1 MGRENFFKKKK
12 FYTYFFLYGT
22 HFTTE
27 IWVSG
32 LKAAIEHIYKYMRQ
46 HASQLFITKVG
57 ERALNYKENT
67 VELLT

>member
-1 MGRENFFKKKK
+1 M
-12 FYTYFFLYGT
+12 YYFFLYGT
-22 HFTTE
+22 DFTTE

-32 LKAAIEHIYKYMRQ
+32 LKAAIGHIYMKQ
-46 HASQLFITKVG
+46 HASSQLFITKVG